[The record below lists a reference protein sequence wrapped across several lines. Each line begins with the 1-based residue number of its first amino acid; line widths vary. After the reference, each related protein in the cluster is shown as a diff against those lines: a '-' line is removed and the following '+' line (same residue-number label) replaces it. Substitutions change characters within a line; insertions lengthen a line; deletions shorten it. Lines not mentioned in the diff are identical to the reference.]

1 MLRADN
7 YVRKSEKKR
16 RGDNVK
22 YTVESDIGRK
32 RSINEDRAAFVTR
45 EDGLQMALVADGMG
59 GHNAGDVASQMAAEE
74 ARELFLQAKP
84 KSFATSD
91 KKKEWLLET
100 VKKLNKTLYRYASN
114 NPDCSGMGTTLI
126 LVLIDD
132 LHCLI
137 AHVGDSRVYHFYDNK
152 VKQITKDHSYVNALV
167 ESGEISVE
175 EAKNHPKKNVI
186 LKALG
191 TDIRVEPDIYEITL
205 TKHSYV
211 LVCSDGLS
219 NKVTMRAMG
228 AVIFA
233 AISLEDK
240 GKQLVQLANESGGE
254 DNISLVLLMKEG
266 EG

>member
-1 MLRADN
+1 MN
-7 YVRKSEKKR
+7 YYYITDTGKVR
-16 RGDNVK
+16 DH
-22 YTVESDIGRK
+22 
-32 RSINEDRAAFVTR
+32 NEDSVLIVENKSR
-45 EDGLQMALVADGMG
+45 ECLMAVADGMG

-74 ARELFLQAKP
+74 ARDLFIQAKS
-84 KSFATSD
+84 KNFITSD
-91 KKKEWLLET
+91 KKKEWLLDT
-100 VKKLNKTLYRYASN
+100 VKKLNKTLYRCASN

-152 VKQITKDHSYVNALV
+152 VKQITKDHSYVNVLV
-167 ESGEISVE
+167 ERGEISVE
-175 EAKNHPKKNVI
+175 EAKHHPKKNVI

-191 TDIRVEPDIYEITL
+191 TDSRVEPDIYEITL
-205 TKHSYV
+205 TTQSYV

-219 NKVTMRAMG
+219 NKVTMQAMG
-228 AVIFA
+228 AVIFD
-233 AISLEDK
+233 AITLEAK